1 MPEKGITQWSDA
13 YLRGVWLAV
22 LKDKRLDDSQYK
34 RDVKAEMIRR
44 GFIKGE

>member
-13 YLRGVWLAV
+13 YLRGVWLATV
-22 LKDKRLDDSQYK
+22 KRPALDNSQYK

-44 GFIKGE
+44 GFIKE